1 MPAKVGDSYSSD
13 WVSEAG
19 LSLGSYC
26 ITLVRGVGPREA
38 LRRLGVGDAAIQN
51 ATWREFMAQYPE
63 NLPEHFTPGIAA
75 AFVIG
80 EHVVLVEDVGYRGR
94 HAQWAGPVS
103 RGTEA
108 VNVYISATSLK
119 QELAVFRDGEKAAFI
134 DGDLPEAIES
144 GDTELAGRLIELTF
158 DALKPCD
165 EGGVAPEDL
174 SGGWVDLLQVAC
186 TYLGLHPK
194 ASDVSGSALGAL
206 VEYRNNDFDQS
217 GS

>member
-94 HAQWAGPVS
+94 RQRVGIGGACGVSEQRLRSIGFLRRSRCWPSTTATPHAPTA
-103 RGTEA
+103 RA
-108 VNVYISATSLK
+108 L
-119 QELAVFRDGEKAAFI
+119 
-134 DGDLPEAIES
+134 
-144 GDTELAGRLIELTF
+144 LT
-158 DALKPCD
+158 PC
-165 EGGVAPEDL
+165 
-174 SGGWVDLLQVAC
+174 
-186 TYLGLHPK
+186 
-194 ASDVSGSALGAL
+194 ASSHALGCA
-206 VEYRNNDFDQS
+206 
-217 GS
+217 